1 MAIRGAKPGERRGGR
16 QKGTPN
22 KITKSRAEL
31 IEEVRGTQPPKGT
44 LLAKVVLAEA
54 MMHFRGLAAKYHVN
68 GATPDETK
76 FHRYLKDAAAIA
88 ADLVPYESARLQATT
103 ISGNKDAPINAE
115 LVVRFV

>member
-1 MAIRGAKPGERRGGR
+1 MATRGSKPGERRGGR
-16 QKGTPN
+16 TKGTPN

-31 IEEVRGTQPPKGT
+31 IEEVRSSQPPKGT

-54 MMHFRGLAAKYHVN
+54 MMHFRGMAAKYHPN
-68 GATPDETK
+68 GQTPDEGK
-76 FHRYLKDAAAIA
+76 FQKYLKEAAAIA

-115 LVVRFV
+115 LIVRFV